1 MRRNWLSSV
10 KPKAPVKP
18 PLKPRPT
25 GPLPVGLVLESWFW
39 AHWQVVEVQSGSSSS
54 SSTETTDSSNNNSGS
69 TTTTPALIGRLLD
82 GAVAGAS
89 YSSTSSLN
97 GTTNANGEFSYRE
110 GDQVSFTIGG
120 VLLGKANGSSII
132 TPLELTGATTTAD
145 QRVVNLS
152 RLLQTLD
159 SDLDPANGI
168 FISSSFR
175 NAPAGSLASILSSL
189 KVFASEGQ
197 HNSE

>member
-1 MRRNWLSSV
+1 L
-10 KPKAPVKP
+10 
-18 PLKPRPT
+18 
-25 GPLPVGLVLESWFW
+25 
-39 AHWQVVEVQSGSSSS
+39 
-54 SSTETTDSSNNNSGS
+54 DS
-69 TTTTPALIGRLLD
+69 
-82 GAVAGAS
+82 AVAGAS
-89 YSSTSSLN
+89 YSSTSGLN

-110 GDQVSFTIGG
+110 GDQVSFTIGS

-175 NAPAGSLASILSSL
+175 NALQGRSFNFEQSPE
-189 KVFASEGQ
+189 VFASEANTTLSSAGTGRDLVAGQ
-197 HNSE
+197 AALDHLHST